1 MLIIAALAG
10 CSSGSVSDGVSPGS
24 SGAGGRDVTSPS
36 AKTVSDV
43 LEQRIAEEDNA
54 EGAGAETDQ
63 AEILVPFDETDP
75 AIFDFGDEPLR
86 QSGVNEGAPEPED
99 VSEIEELM
107 SSTEGVDVDLTVL
120 SSIMVYSQVFD
131 MIDGPDRY
139 LGKTVK
145 MTGMY
150 SDYYDEANDIFYAAC
165 IIQDATACCSQ
176 GIEFVLSD
184 EYSYPEDYPEYG
196 DTVTVVGEFDTYI
209 DGGYVYCTLKN
220 SELLDE
226 S

>member
-1 MLIIAALAG
+1 MLIIATLAG

-36 AKTVSDV
+36 ATTVSDV

-54 EGAGAETDQ
+54 EGAGAETDPE
-63 AEILVPFDETDP
+63 EIVVPFDET
-75 AIFDFGDEPLR
+75 
-86 QSGVNEGAPEPED
+86 NEGAPEPED
-99 VSEIEELM
+99 VSEIEELV

-131 MIDGPDRY
+131 MIGKPDRY

-150 SDYYDEANDIFYAAC
+150 SDYYDEVNDIFYAAC

-209 DGGYVYCTLKN
+209 DGGYVYCTLRN

>member
-36 AKTVSDV
+36 AITVSDV

-54 EGAGAETDQ
+54 EGAGAETDPE
-63 AEILVPFDETDP
+63 EIVVPFDET
-75 AIFDFGDEPLR
+75 
-86 QSGVNEGAPEPED
+86 NEGAPEPED
-99 VSEIEELM
+99 VSEIEELV

-145 MTGMY
+145 MTGLY

-209 DGGYVYCTLKN
+209 DGGYVYCTLRN